1 MNYNQVWKNGEES
14 EMSFKKP
21 IVIIVVTVL
30 LVLLFNAVSNNR
42 YYSVFAQQP
51 TGSVPTVT
59 GTPKG
64 PMASIRYGFTEP
76 FVNVR
81 SGPSTLY
88 DAIGIIYMGDQ
99 VAVKGKSIGGD
110 WLFIQYFGVEGSS
123 GWVWALYMDVT
134 PGEIPLVEMPPS
146 PQPKVTFT
154 IDPTMASQFLTTP
167 LATRLPTYTRPAP
180 LVIPTFETLD
190 TQRFAG
196 IPVGLIIIIL
206 MGLGILI
213 ALFSYFQSR

>member
-1 MNYNQVWKNGEES
+1 MKL
-14 EMSFKKP
+14 KKS
-21 IVIIVVTVL
+21 IVIVVIAVL
-30 LVLLFNAVSNNR
+30 LVMFFNSVFRKKN
-42 YYSVFAQQP
+42 YSVFAQQP

-88 DAIGIIYMGDQ
+88 DAIGVIYMGEQ
-99 VAVKGKSIGGD
+99 VPVKGKSIGGD
-110 WLFIQYFGVEGSS
+110 WLLIEYFGVDGSS
-123 GWVWALYMDVT
+123 GWVWALYMNIT

-154 IDPTMASQFLTTP
+154 IDPTMASQFITTP
-167 LATRLPTYTRPAP
+167 LATRLPTYTPPAP
-180 LVIPTFETLD
+180 LLIPTFEIMD
-190 TQRFAG
+190 TQKFAG
-196 IPVGLIIIIL
+196 IPVGFIIIIL
-206 MGLGILI
+206 LGMGILI

>member
-1 MNYNQVWKNGEES
+1 MN
-14 EMSFKKP
+14 FKKS
-21 IVIIVVTVL
+21 IVIVVIAVL
-30 LVLLFNAVSNNR
+30 LVILFNSVSSKN

-51 TGSVPTVT
+51 TGSIATVT

-88 DAIGIIYMGDQ
+88 DAIGVIYMGDQ
-99 VAVKGKSIGGD
+99 VPVLGKSIGGD
-110 WLFIQYFGVEGSS
+110 WLLIEYFGVDGNS

-154 IDPTMASQFLTTP
+154 IDPTMASQFITTP
-167 LATRLPTYTRPAP
+167 LATRLPTYTPPAP
-180 LVIPTFETLD
+180 LAIPTFETMD
-190 TQRFAG
+190 TQKFAG
-196 IPVGLIIIIL
+196 IPVGFIIIIL
-206 MGLGILI
+206 LGLGILI

>member
-1 MNYNQVWKNGEES
+1 MIL
-14 EMSFKKP
+14 KKS
-21 IVIIVVTVL
+21 IAIFVIAIL
-30 LVLLFNAVSNNR
+30 LVIFVNNFTSKSN
-42 YYSVFAQQP
+42 YSVFAQQP

-99 VAVKGKSIGGD
+99 VPVKGKSIGGD
-110 WLFIQYFGVEGSS
+110 WLLIEYYGVESSS

-154 IDPTMASQFLTTP
+154 IDPTMASQFITTP
-167 LATRLPTYTRPAP
+167 LATRLPTYTPPSP
-180 LVIPTFETLD
+180 LVIPTFETMD
-190 TQRFAG
+190 TQKFAG
-196 IPVGLIIIIL
+196 IPVGFIIIIL
-206 MGLGILI
+206 LGTGILI

>member
-1 MNYNQVWKNGEES
+1 MIL
-14 EMSFKKP
+14 KKS
-21 IVIIVVTVL
+21 IAIFVIAIL
-30 LVLLFNAVSNNR
+30 LVIFVNNFTSKSN
-42 YYSVFAQQP
+42 YSVLAQQP

-99 VAVKGKSIGGD
+99 VPVKGKSIGGD
-110 WLFIQYFGVEGSS
+110 WLLIEYYGVESSS

-154 IDPTMASQFLTTP
+154 IDPTMASQFITTP
-167 LATRLPTYTRPAP
+167 LATRLPTYTPPSP
-180 LVIPTFETLD
+180 LAIPTFETMD
-190 TQRFAG
+190 TQKFAG
-196 IPVGLIIIIL
+196 IPVGFIIIIL
-206 MGLGILI
+206 LGTGILI

>member
-1 MNYNQVWKNGEES
+1 MKLKK
-14 EMSFKKP
+14 SF
-21 IVIIVVTVL
+21 VIVVITVL
-30 LVLLFNAVSNNR
+30 CVMFFNSVSSKKN
-42 YYSVFAQQP
+42 YSVFAQQP

-88 DAIGIIYMGDQ
+88 DAIGVIYMGEQ
-99 VAVKGKSIGGD
+99 VPVKGKSIGGD
-110 WLFIQYFGVEGSS
+110 WLLIEYFGVDGSS
-123 GWVWALYMDVT
+123 GWVWALYMNIT

-154 IDPTMASQFLTTP
+154 IDPTMASQFITTP
-167 LATRLPTYTRPAP
+167 LATRLPTYTPPAP
-180 LVIPTFETLD
+180 LAIPTFEIME
-190 TQRFAG
+190 TQKFAG
-196 IPVGLIIIIL
+196 IPVGFIIIIL
-206 MGLGILI
+206 LGMGILI

>member
-1 MNYNQVWKNGEES
+1 MKLKK
-14 EMSFKKP
+14 SF
-21 IVIIVVTVL
+21 VIVVIAVL
-30 LVLLFNAVSNNR
+30 CVMFFNSVYSKKN
-42 YYSVFAQQP
+42 YSVFAQQP

-88 DAIGIIYMGDQ
+88 DAIGVIYMGEQ
-99 VAVKGKSIGGD
+99 VPVKGKSIGGD
-110 WLFIQYFGVEGSS
+110 WLLIEYFGVDGSS
-123 GWVWALYMDVT
+123 GWVWALYMDIT

-154 IDPTMASQFLTTP
+154 IDPTMASQFITTP
-167 LATRLPTYTRPAP
+167 LATRLPTYTPPAP
-180 LVIPTFETLD
+180 LAIPTFEIME
-190 TQRFAG
+190 TQKFAG
-196 IPVGLIIIIL
+196 IPVGFIIIIL
-206 MGLGILI
+206 LGMGILI

>member
-1 MNYNQVWKNGEES
+1 MN
-14 EMSFKKP
+14 FKKN
-21 IVIIVVTVL
+21 ISILIMTGVLVVALYLTFGNSSYRV
-30 LVLLFNAVSNNR
+30 
-42 YYSVFAQQP
+42 YAQQP
-51 TGSVPTVT
+51 TGTVPTVT
-59 GTPKG
+59 GTPNG
-64 PMASIRYGFTEP
+64 PMASIRYGLTEN

-88 DAIGIIYMGDQ
+88 DAVGIIYMGDQ

-110 WLFIQYFGVEGSS
+110 WLLVEYFGVEGNS

-134 PGEIPLVEMPPS
+134 PGEIPLAEMPPP

-154 IDPTMASQFLTTP
+154 IDPTMAAQFITTP
-167 LATRLPTYTRPAP
+167 LATRLPTYTAPAP
-180 LVIPTFETLD
+180 LVIPTFETPD

-196 IPVGLIIIIL
+196 IPVGFIIIIL
-206 MGLGILI
+206 MGMGVLI